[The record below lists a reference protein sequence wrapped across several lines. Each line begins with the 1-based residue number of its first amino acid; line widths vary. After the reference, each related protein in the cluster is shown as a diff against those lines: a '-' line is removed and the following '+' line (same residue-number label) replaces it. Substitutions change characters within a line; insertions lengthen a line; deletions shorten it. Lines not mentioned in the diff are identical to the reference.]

1 MCAILCIILRLKV
14 VRKAVKYFFTVSFF
28 IGLFTVIFRS
38 VVYKIEQNV
47 ISLSW
52 GGVDTNAIEQIQ
64 WHFYLS
70 VLMGQVLDYNC
81 RNKWTT
87 LWAKLHIWC
96 FLMLGMKKLPICNL
110 WKGYLISLMIRYN
123 SLCKCT
129 FSLQSIQ
136 SPLTWK
142 PPIWNFWPKVKICG
156 RPWNPQ
162 PGGNMKKLKKMR
174 RVKVASLLKKLQL
187 LQMANNMI
195 FLFSFPMT
203 HFFRDH
209 SHRKTCVV
217 ET

>member
-1 MCAILCIILRLKV
+1 MYVDLTWDEKVLFYLNLPLRREFMFLDAKINKLWLGSICVTASFKYQCAFFLSRPLTLSLNKKEQITLMIVKNVRVMTFMYVPIFSILNFNIMCAILCIILRLNV

-96 FLMLGMKKLPICNL
+96 FLMLGTKKNANL
-110 WKGYLISLMIRYN
+110 
-123 SLCKCT
+123 
-129 FSLQSIQ
+129 
-136 SPLTWK
+136 
-142 PPIWNFWPKVKICG
+142 
-156 RPWNPQ
+156 
-162 PGGNMKKLKKMR
+162 
-174 RVKVASLLKKLQL
+174 
-187 LQMANNMI
+187 
-195 FLFSFPMT
+195 
-203 HFFRDH
+203 
-209 SHRKTCVV
+209 
-217 ET
+217 